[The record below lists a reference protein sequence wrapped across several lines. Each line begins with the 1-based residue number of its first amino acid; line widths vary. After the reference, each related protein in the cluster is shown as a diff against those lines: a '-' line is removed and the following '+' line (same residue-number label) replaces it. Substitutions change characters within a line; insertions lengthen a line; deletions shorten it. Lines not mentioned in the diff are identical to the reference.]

1 MREFSEGDRKKKQAR
16 IQTEESPGNLSRE
29 SLLELE
35 SAVKASLKDG
45 YLSCPVA
52 WGIARKSNVPKIVVG
67 EITDRLGIRIT
78 NCQLG
83 CFKVEKTPYEKS
95 THTNIDGE
103 VITMLE
109 TLKEN
114 DQLTCARVF
123 DLARQ
128 FKLKP
133 IVIANEMSARGL
145 KIRGCQLGCF

>member
-1 MREFSEGDRKKKQAR
+1 MRDFNEGDRKKKSAR
-16 IQTEESPGNLSRE
+16 IQIQKNPGNLSEE
-29 SLLELE
+29 SLSELE
-35 SAVKASLKDG
+35 SVVKASLKDG

-83 CFKVEKTPYEKS
+83 CFKIEKTPYDNS
-95 THTNIDGE
+95 SYSNIDGE
-103 VITMLE
+103 ICNI
-109 TLKEN
+109 LKELHET
-114 DQLTCARVF
+114 DQLTCAKAF
-123 DLARQ
+123 ELARQ

-133 IVIANEMSARGL
+133 IVIANETSARSL

>member
-1 MREFSEGDRKKKQAR
+1 MRDFNEGDRKKKSVR
-16 IQTEESPGNLSRE
+16 IQIQKNPGNLSE
-29 SLLELE
+29 ELLSQLE
-35 SAVKASLKDG
+35 GTVKAALKDG

-52 WGIARKSNVPKIVVG
+52 WGIARKSNVPKIAVG
-67 EITDRLGIRIT
+67 EITDRLSIRIT

-83 CFKVEKTPYEKS
+83 CFKIEKTPYDKS
-95 THTNIDGE
+95 VHKNIDSE

-109 TLKEN
+109 TLKEK

-133 IVIANEMSARGL
+133 IVIANEISA
-145 KIRGCQLGCF
+145 IQ